1 MRRRTYKRRRRKNPS
16 LADIDETTKLIL
28 IVGGIAVVVYFG
40 EQIFSAIGGLLSGVT
55 NVVTAPFKAIG
66 NAAVSVAQY
75 ESPSQTANTG
85 ATGDPITDSL
95 AVGAAGGG

>member
-1 MRRRTYKRRRRKNPS
+1 MRRKTYRRRRKRNPS

-40 EQIFSAIGGLLSGVT
+40 EQIFGFLGNVFSA
-55 NVVTAPFKAIG
+55 VTAPFQAVG
-66 NAAVSVAQY
+66 NAALSVAQY

-85 ATGDPITDSL
+85 ATGDAITDSL